1 MAMHIPKAP
10 GFSSM
15 LKEGARV
22 SEQFE
27 SYQFACSCLQFCEY
41 FWKKFIS

>member
-22 SEQFE
+22 SG
-27 SYQFACSCLQFCEY
+27 LV
-41 FWKKFIS
+41 